1 MTATAPRTG
10 DATASRWNL
19 GLGETISRAELH
31 QRYGGRIHPR
41 ISPSRASQNVF
52 LFTTNVSLFDAPAAL
67 FDGWT
72 GEHVHFT
79 GEGGTAG
86 TDQVLTH
93 GNKSVLLHH
102 SEGRTLRLFH
112 QRPDSRD
119 VTYLGHLHLDRDRP
133 YVWADAPSD
142 PRRPL
147 EVARRLVFRL
157 RPVLSP
163 PSGFLPTT
171 PPATWTPQ
179 IRTDSSPA
187 LLPDPSA
194 AQRVAANLLASYS
207 RYLRAAHATDLV
219 HYRVR
224 PAGTLTEVS
233 THHDPSRNELVAVR
247 PTLARTVIWAALGE
261 LQDVTRFM
269 DQRPDHALLLPT
281 APDHDLAELLHHAR
295 AAAIW
300 PVDRHGFART
310 QPPNRDEHH

>member
-1 MTATAPRTG
+1 MPASASTPA
-10 DATASRWNL
+10 DATASGWNL
-19 GLGETISRAELH
+19 ALGETLDRAELH

-52 LFTTNVSLFDAPAAL
+52 LFTTPAGL

-93 GNKSVLLHH
+93 GNKSVLHH
-102 SEGRTLRLFH
+102 HAEGRTLRLFQ
-112 QRPDSRD
+112 QRPDTQD
-119 VTYLGHLHLDRDRP
+119 VTYLGHLHLDSDRP
-133 YVWADAPSD
+133 YVWADAPCD

-147 EVARRLVFRL
+147 EFARRLVFRL
-157 RPVLSP
+157 RPVFTP
-163 PSGFLPTT
+163 PPGFLPTT

-179 IRTDSSPA
+179 IHTDSSPV
-187 LLPDPSA
+187 LLPDPSPAERA
-194 AQRVAANLLASYS
+194 AASLLASYS

-233 THHDPSRNELVAVR
+233 THHDPARNEVIAVR

-269 DQRPDHALLLPT
+269 EKRPDRALLLPA
-281 APDHDLAELLHHAR
+281 APDHDVAELLHHAG

-300 PVDRHGFART
+300 PVDRYDFART
-310 QPPNRDEHH
+310 RTPKRDEHH